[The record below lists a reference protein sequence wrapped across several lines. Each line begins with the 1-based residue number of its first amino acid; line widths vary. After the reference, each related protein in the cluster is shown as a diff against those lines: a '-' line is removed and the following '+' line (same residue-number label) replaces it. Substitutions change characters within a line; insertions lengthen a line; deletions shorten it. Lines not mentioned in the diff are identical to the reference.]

1 MDGGPAPAGLSLV
14 PFLSVLAGSL
24 RVLLLSESKHCLD
37 FYKCYIRFKCAPQSF
52 PRAKLVKKKK
62 KAPFAKCNE
71 HLSFVK
77 QQVALFREW

>member
-1 MDGGPAPAGLSLV
+1 MEAQLQLACLFGLSLV

-62 KAPFAKCNE
+62 KKKPLL
-71 HLSFVK
+71 LSAMKTF
-77 QQVALFREW
+77 LL